1 MQKLLWEMREV
12 LDDADIDVEKF
23 VNGTA
28 SAGSRAR
35 KKMQAIKKMAQE
47 LRIKI
52 QDTKNVRAGKGGG
65 KVAKKKA
72 GKVKKDGTVKE
83 EKVVKKK
90 KGKK

>member
-1 MQKLLWEMREV
+1 MQKLLNEMKEV

-35 KKMQAIKKMAQE
+35 KKMQMIKKMAQE

-52 QDTKNVRAGKGGG
+52 QDTKNDRKGGG
-65 KVAKKKA
+65 KVAKKKT
-72 GKVKKDGTVKE
+72 GKVKGKKAVVE
-83 EKVVKKK
+83 EKVEKKTK
-90 KGKK
+90 RGKK

>member
-1 MQKLLWEMREV
+1 MQKLLNEMKEV
-12 LDDADIDVEKF
+12 LDDADIDIEKF

-52 QDTKNVRAGKGGG
+52 QDEKNKRKGGG
-65 KVAKKKA
+65 KVAKKKV
-72 GKVKKDGTVKE
+72 GKGKKDGTVKE
-83 EKVVKKK
+83 EKVIKKK

>member
-1 MQKLLWEMREV
+1 MQKLLDEMKEV
-12 LDDADIDVEKF
+12 LEDADIDIEKF
-23 VNGTA
+23 VNGTNA
-28 SAGSRAR
+28 AGSRAR

-52 QDTKNVRAGKGGG
+52 QDEKNKRAGKGGG

-72 GKVKKDGTVKE
+72 GKVKKAE
-83 EKVVKKK
+83 EKKVVKEK

>member
-1 MQKLLWEMREV
+1 MQKLLNEMKEV
-12 LDDADIDVEKF
+12 LDGADVDVEKF

-28 SAGSRAR
+28 SAGGRAR
-35 KKMQAIKKMAQE
+35 KKMQMIKKMAQE

-52 QDTKNVRAGKGGG
+52 QDTKNDRKGGG

-72 GKVKKDGTVKE
+72 GKVKGKKAVVE
-83 EKVVKKK
+83 EKVEKKTK

>member
-1 MQKLLWEMREV
+1 MQKLLCEMKEI

-23 VNGTA
+23 INGTA

-52 QDTKNVRAGKGGG
+52 QDEKNVRKGGG
-65 KVAKKKA
+65 KVAKKKT
-72 GKVKKDGTVKE
+72 GKVKKAVE
-83 EKVVKKK
+83 EKKVVKEK

>member
-1 MQKLLWEMREV
+1 MQKLLNEMKEV

-52 QDTKNVRAGKGGG
+52 QDEKNKRKGGG
-65 KVAKKKA
+65 NVAKKKA
-72 GKVKKDGTVKE
+72 GKGK
-83 EKVVKKK
+83 KVVEVEKAEKKTK

>member
-1 MQKLLWEMREV
+1 MQKLLCEMKEI

-23 VNGTA
+23 INGTA

-52 QDTKNVRAGKGGG
+52 QDEKNVRKGGG
-65 KVAKKKA
+65 KVAKKKT
-72 GKVKKDGTVKE
+72 GKVKKSVE
-83 EKVVKKK
+83 EKKVVKEK